1 MGWGYVIQGD
11 VGEEH
16 ACYFNS
22 SNTKQNFYKAFRVLH
37 MKGAEPQRTH
47 GGDPRLR
54 LTGTETCGVIHLVHF
69 QV

>member
-22 SNTKQNFYKAFRVLH
+22 SNTKQNFCKVFRVLH
-37 MKGAEPQRTH
+37 MKCTEPQREYLEEAR
-47 GGDPRLR
+47 DCIFLARRLA
-54 LTGTETCGVIHLVHF
+54 V
-69 QV
+69 

>member
-22 SNTKQNFYKAFRVLH
+22 SNTRQNFYKAFRVLH
-37 MKGAEPQRTH
+37 MKGAEPQKTQ